1 MCRPMHRIRAMRPN
15 QPSREL
21 PREEPLSWERGRPAR
36 TGRRPAVDGSTE
48 AAPWTAH
55 RAPAV
60 DGSTEATLW
69 TVHRTPAVDGSTE
82 SPPRT
87 ARRAPAMVRAGKVPA
102 LPGNLTGNLLCSD
115 PRLACPGRKPTTVHV
130 NRPSSTSATPLRV
143 VPRHT
148 RGHPRDHARVPIRRG
163 AFRSVLRDAFGAA
176 LRAFA
181 RDTRAAAGLEL
192 GFGAFVLIS
201 VAALSFDLY
210 TRVEADTVGAQLAA
224 TMADYV
230 SRGPAPGETTL
241 DGDALKDLGTFLH
254 EHVLGVPA
262 DLVFIVSALRQP
274 AGNNSKPAVL
284 WSDATNLRFGDGV
297 DDPDTPLDCTS
308 RSSRRTPTT
317 ATVNVATLPSGITTA
332 DFTMAANEVLVVA
345 EVCMRLVREGAP
357 SSFVIG
363 PVYRYHALPAR
374 TPGQFP
380 DDEPEYAQRGAPAL
394 AGRDNARPPGGEDM
408 TMGLTTLRDGVSC
421 ALRRFARDTRAA
433 AGIAAALL
441 TLGTVAGAALHRRSR
456 LALRPARRAQDRC
469 GSRLRRRPPTS
480 SARIPTPATPTSRPS
495 PSATSW
501 STSRTSRA
509 SGSRKRRTL
518 SRSISST

>member
-1 MCRPMHRIRAMRPN
+1 M
-15 QPSREL
+15 
-21 PREEPLSWERGRPAR
+21 
-36 TGRRPAVDGSTE
+36 
-48 AAPWTAH
+48 
-55 RAPAV
+55 
-60 DGSTEATLW
+60 DGSTEAT
-69 TVHRTPAVDGSTE
+69 
-82 SPPRT
+82 PRT
-87 ARRAPAMVRAGKVPA
+87 ARRAPAVVRAGKIPA
-102 LPGNLTGNLLCSD
+102 LLGNLPGNLLCSD
-115 PRLACPGRKPTTVHV
+115 PRLTCPSRKPATVHAD
-130 NRPSSTSATPLRV
+130 RPSSTSATPLRV

-163 AFRSVLRDAFGAA
+163 VFRSVLRDAFGAA

-262 DLVFIVSALRQP
+262 DLVFIVSALRRQP
-274 AGNNSKPAVL
+274 AGNPAPDVEVL
-284 WSDATNLRFGDGV
+284 WSDATNLHFGDGAD
-297 DDPDTPLDCTS
+297 DDPANGLDCTS
-308 RSSRRTPTT
+308 RFVEKDADD

-363 PVYRYHALPAR
+363 PVYRHHVLPAR
-374 TPGQFP
+374 VPFGQFP
-380 DDEPEYAQRGAPAL
+380 AAAPA
-394 AGRDNARPPGGEDM
+394 
-408 TMGLTTLRDGVSC
+408 
-421 ALRRFARDTRAA
+421 
-433 AGIAAALL
+433 
-441 TLGTVAGAALHRRSR
+441 
-456 LALRPARRAQDRC
+456 
-469 GSRLRRRPPTS
+469 
-480 SARIPTPATPTSRPS
+480 
-495 PSATSW
+495 
-501 STSRTSRA
+501 
-509 SGSRKRRTL
+509 
-518 SRSISST
+518 

>member
-36 TGRRPAVDGSTE
+36 TGRMPAVDGSTE
-48 AAPWTAH
+48 SPPWTAR

-60 DGSTEATLW
+60 DGSTEAT
-69 TVHRTPAVDGSTE
+69 
-82 SPPRT
+82 PRT
-87 ARRAPAMVRAGKVPA
+87 ARREPAVVRAGKIPA
-102 LPGNLTGNLLCSD
+102 LPGNLPGNLLCSD
-115 PRLACPGRKPTTVHV
+115 PRLTCPGRKPATVHAD
-130 NRPSSTSATPLRV
+130 RSSSTSATPLRV
-143 VPRHT
+143 VSRHT
-148 RGHPRDHARVPIRRG
+148 RGHPRDHARVPTRRG
-163 AFRSVLRDAFGAA
+163 AFRSVLRDVFGAA
-176 LRAFA
+176 LRTFA

-230 SRGPAPGETTL
+230 SRGPATGETTL
-241 DGDALKDLGTFLH
+241 DGAALKDLGAFLH

-274 AGNNSKPAVL
+274 AGNNAKPAVL

-308 RSSRRTPTT
+308 RFVEKDAND

-363 PVYRYHALPAR
+363 PVYRHHVLPAR
-374 TPGQFP
+374 VPSGQFP
-380 DDEPEYAQRGAPAL
+380 AEAPA
-394 AGRDNARPPGGEDM
+394 
-408 TMGLTTLRDGVSC
+408 
-421 ALRRFARDTRAA
+421 
-433 AGIAAALL
+433 
-441 TLGTVAGAALHRRSR
+441 
-456 LALRPARRAQDRC
+456 
-469 GSRLRRRPPTS
+469 
-480 SARIPTPATPTSRPS
+480 
-495 PSATSW
+495 
-501 STSRTSRA
+501 
-509 SGSRKRRTL
+509 
-518 SRSISST
+518 

>member
-1 MCRPMHRIRAMRPN
+1 
-15 QPSREL
+15 
-21 PREEPLSWERGRPAR
+21 
-36 TGRRPAVDGSTE
+36 
-48 AAPWTAH
+48 
-55 RAPAV
+55 
-60 DGSTEATLW
+60 
-69 TVHRTPAVDGSTE
+69 
-82 SPPRT
+82 
-87 ARRAPAMVRAGKVPA
+87 MVRAGKVPA

-148 RGHPRDHARVPIRRG
+148 RGHPRDHARVPTRRG
-163 AFRSVLRDAFGAA
+163 AFRSVLRDVFGAA

-274 AGNNSKPAVL
+274 AGSPAPDVEVL

-297 DDPDTPLDCTS
+297 NDPDTPLDCTS
-308 RSSRRTPTT
+308 RFVEKDADDAT
-317 ATVNVATLPSGITTA
+317 ANVATLPSGITTA

-363 PVYRYHALPAR
+363 PVYRHHVLPAR
-374 TPGQFP
+374 VPSGQFP
-380 DDEPEYAQRGAPAL
+380 AEAPA
-394 AGRDNARPPGGEDM
+394 
-408 TMGLTTLRDGVSC
+408 
-421 ALRRFARDTRAA
+421 
-433 AGIAAALL
+433 
-441 TLGTVAGAALHRRSR
+441 
-456 LALRPARRAQDRC
+456 
-469 GSRLRRRPPTS
+469 
-480 SARIPTPATPTSRPS
+480 
-495 PSATSW
+495 
-501 STSRTSRA
+501 
-509 SGSRKRRTL
+509 
-518 SRSISST
+518 